1 MWLSAIHRLQVGQ
14 EGSGGHS
21 GVALSPKPR
30 TPSGERRGR
39 REGRDFPQ
47 RDPPPNQS
55 HRNYAVPRPRIAHTG
70 PQCKRREDG
79 GPNAR
84 GPGAR
89 ETQEGGPA
97 ATAGMRPR
105 RGCSRFARLNSSE
118 GRGQARAAP
127 PPPAPASRAATVTPR
142 GPALT
147 SRERTRARRACSLEP
162 AVLLTACSASRRGL
176 TRLHASAPQS
186 AKGGSAAA
194 HPQVPPSAN

>member
-1 MWLSAIHRLQVGQ
+1 MATREWHSLQSHGPHQ
-14 EGSGGHS
+14 EKGGGVERAETFHS
-21 GVALSPKPR
+21 ERSPPH
-30 TPSGERRGR
+30 
-39 REGRDFPQ
+39 
-47 RDPPPNQS
+47 QS
-55 HRNYAVPRPRIAHTG
+55 HRNYAVPLTRDRSVNDVKG
-70 PQCKRREDG
+70 EDG

-97 ATAGMRPR
+97 AAAGIRPR
-105 RGCSRFARLNSSE
+105 RGCSRFARLNSPE

-147 SRERTRARRACSLEP
+147 RRERTRARRACSLEP

-186 AKGGSAAA
+186 AEGGSAAA
-194 HPQVPPSAN
+194 QPQVPPSAN